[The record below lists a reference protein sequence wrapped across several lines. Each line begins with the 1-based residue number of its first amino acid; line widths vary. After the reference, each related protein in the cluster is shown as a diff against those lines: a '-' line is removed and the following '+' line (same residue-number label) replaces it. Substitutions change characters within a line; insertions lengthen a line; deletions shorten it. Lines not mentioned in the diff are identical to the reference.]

1 MLPIVLYVL
10 GGLLLAGA
18 CVAAFTGVLV
28 ALLPQLI
35 VGGLMLVVG
44 LAIERWRYKP
54 LLRTLPDPRWTD
66 TGERFVDPGSGQ
78 LTAVYFDPQQG
89 DRHYIVVDDR
99 ARPR

>member
-10 GGLLLAGA
+10 GGLMLVGAGIAVLAG
-18 CVAAFTGVLV
+18 VMV

-35 VGGLMLVVG
+35 FGGLLLVVG

-54 LLRTLPDPRWTD
+54 LLRGGLDPRWQD

-78 LTAVYFDPQQG
+78 LTAVYFDPQRG
-89 DRHYIVVDDR
+89 ERHYVAVDQ
-99 ARPR
+99 PGPPP